1 MPETQFTQ
9 VQYTLQGLMN
19 QIQMGQIGLPDI
31 QRPFVWKNTKVRDL
45 FDSMYRRSGRLPLLL
60 LPFEVV
66 HDRGH
71 DQVVHGPISL
81 LAQFDQA
88 LHRLLT
94 ELPLWDIDRELIQHR
109 LRHPASPL
117 TGSLAV
123 YAFYHPP

>member
-71 DQVVHGPISL
+71 DQVIDGPISL

-88 LHRLLT
+88 LHRPLT
-94 ELPLWDIDRELIQHR
+94 ELPPVSYTH
-109 LRHPASPL
+109 L
-117 TGSLAV
+117 TL
-123 YAFYHPP
+123 PTN